1 MVILPKHHSKLS
13 NSVVLSKTRK
23 LFLLLVMRSTS
34 FYHGLWS
41 LKLQQISMSQRHW
54 KLHIWLTILS
64 SNLSSSILAP
74 LGIFVQDRVHVGRLG
89 NLGPY
94 QYKIVNR
101 SIAINRTL
109 SHSVTHEDNDNAKY
123 VEKLLKYVQALECL
137 KTLDVFR
144 SWPCFDLL

>member
-1 MVILPKHHSKLS
+1 M
-13 NSVVLSKTRK
+13 
-23 LFLLLVMRSTS
+23 
-34 FYHGLWS
+34 
-41 LKLQQISMSQRHW
+41 
-54 KLHIWLTILS
+54 
-64 SNLSSSILAP
+64 
-74 LGIFVQDRVHVGRLG
+74 HVGRLG

-137 KTLDVFR
+137 KTLNVFR